1 MSYLDMTAANAALK
15 EYYDDQQVE
24 NLAYDANPALVMV
37 PKDTKAVGKYV
48 PIPVL
53 YEVSQGNSAT
63 FSNAQGNQTPMLLA
77 EFLLTLTSDYS
88 LATLT
93 QQAMLASQDEK
104 GSFIKFATKF
114 IDVAIQASS
123 NRASTSLFRS
133 GTGSRGQLASSGGI
147 SAGVITLSNPADVVN
162 FGINQTLQASSTDGG
177 APRAALGYVIAR
189 NVTAGTITV
198 SATGIGGS
206 AGSPSGWS
214 NSDYL
219 LVQGDSNAVFKG
231 WAGWLPSTAPTSSDN
246 WYGVNRSGDTRL
258 YGIYYNGQ
266 SQPIEEAIIDAAL
279 LNAREKGR
287 PGHFI
292 TNFGT
297 YAALSKALGARRE
310 FVDLATDGG
319 VKFRGIKL
327 IGPNGDIECFADRS
341 CQAAT
346 GFLLQMN
353 TWKLY
358 SLNAV
363 PFIFKY
369 GDGLEMLRVAN
380 ADASETRVGFYAG
393 LGCDAPGF
401 NSQVTLSV

>member
-1 MSYLDMTAANAALK
+1 MSFLDMTAANAALK
-15 EYYDDQQVE
+15 EYYDGQKVE
-24 NLAYDANPALVMV
+24 NLAYDANPTLVMV
-37 PKDTKAVGKYV
+37 PKDTNAVGKYV

-104 GSFIKFATKF
+104 GSFIKFASKF
-114 IDVAIQASS
+114 IDVAIQASA
-123 NRASTSLFRS
+123 NRASFSLFRG
-133 GTGSRGQLASSGGI
+133 GTGSRGQIASGGI
-147 SAGVITLSNPADVVN
+147 TAGVITLANPADVTN
-162 FGINQTLQASSTDGG
+162 FGVNQTLQFATTDGG
-177 APRAALGYVIAR
+177 APVAALGYVIAR
-189 NVTAGTITV
+189 SVTAGTVTV
-198 SATGIGGS
+198 SNVSIGGA
-206 AGSPSGWS
+206 AGSPTSWAAGGF
-214 NSDYL
+214 L

-231 WAGWLPSTAPTSSDN
+231 IAGWLPTTQPGVSDN

-258 YGIYYNGQ
+258 YGVYYNGA
-266 SQPIEEAIIDAAL
+266 SQPIEEAIIDSAL

-292 TNFGT
+292 TNFGS

-310 FVDLATDGG
+310 FVDLETDGG

-327 IGPNGDIECFADRS
+327 IGPNGDIETFADRS
-341 CQAAT
+341 CQPAT
-346 GFLLQMN
+346 GYLLQMN

-393 LGCDAPGF
+393 LGNDAPGF
-401 NSQVTLSV
+401 NSPVSLSV